1 MKLKNLIL
9 EESRKKISRLL
20 CVTALS
26 TCSLFAYAQQQPVR
40 LTGSNIPLKSVFK
53 QIEKQTKL
61 FIDYKS
67 QDIDDSRVIRNM
79 PEKGTVQ
86 EVLVKLLDG
95 TDCVATYTNGHIIIR
110 KQTSGTSPERKSHVT
125 GTIVDAT
132 GEPVIGANVVVK
144 GTANGTITDIDGNFS
159 LEVPEGSVLL
169 VSYIG
174 YANQEVKVGKQTK
187 LSIALREASEA
198 LDEVVVV
205 GYTKQKKGLL
215 TGAVVNMSVSE
226 DLEKLPTTSAGNLLV
241 GKIAGVNVSTPTA
254 IPGKNPDISIR
265 TGSSWNSQGVLY
277 VIDGMVRGGGDFNN
291 LSPSEIEDITILK
304 DAASAAI
311 YGSRSEG
318 GVVLVTTKKGKIGK
332 PTFSYSYGYSFDSRT
347 KNQEFTSAVETFELY
362 NRINGASPNADFWSQ
377 DELDYLKTINGGWGY
392 DHLGQAYRNPTT
404 QTHNLTV
411 SGGTEAINY
420 FAAASYV
427 KQEGMFEPL
436 NYDKYNLRVNVTA
449 KISDD
454 LEAFVGFGLSNNKTT
469 SIHEEYGTPDQTYQ
483 SLISD
488 NPAFPDFTDSGALL
502 ARGGTWN
509 IMSRMNGADG
519 YLKETFL
526 KPQLVASLTYKI
538 PFIEGMSAK
547 VSYGQTWTHNYKENF
562 FKRYEMVDTKTMG
575 TNGHIWSTKDEDI
588 TRTYLCSWP
597 EKSLLEKESTWN
609 GDKQLNFQLNYDR
622 TFSKHHVTAAFV
634 TEWTES
640 FGAGV
645 YGGRENFPVYTTDQ
659 FWAAS
664 STREDTYGGG
674 DTTWESGRMSY
685 VGQFTYSY
693 ADKYLMSF
701 SFREDGSMNFAPNKR
716 WGFFPAGS
724 LGWVISE
731 EDFFNKSFVDFL
743 KLRLSLGLTGNDS
756 VGGWQ
761 WQYSYA
767 QGNSDYWGTDPTRY
781 VGIKYGS
788 VVNPDLT
795 WEKSLSWNLG
805 VDTHLGKNWNASVD
819 YWFRNTYDILGD
831 RQTTLPTT
839 FSQSMPKENYGE
851 IHAQGIDLNIGYK
864 GQTKDFNYYANM
876 TMSYGWNEV
885 IKKDYAE
892 NAKEIDIPIGR
903 ATNYITGY
911 VYDGIIRTQE
921 QLDEFNK
928 MYPNYTINGKK
939 PELGMMIYKDV
950 SGPDK
955 TPDGIIDSWDKVIL
969 HDNNF
974 PIVYGINLGGS
985 WKGLS
990 LDVMFSGR
998 LGEYKSF
1005 KDLQEDA
1012 EWHRM
1017 WHEWYDN
1024 SWTED
1029 NPDAMLPK
1037 RLPYSE
1043 YKTYSEDSEFWLV
1056 KNNFLRLKYA
1066 TLSYSLPKSLLS
1078 SVFGNLF
1085 QDIKL
1090 YCTGTNLFVWSKFKY
1105 YDPEIGSGKQFPI
1118 SRSFNI
1124 GVNVKF

>member
-1 MKLKNLIL
+1 MIYSKKAICVALACCCLSGTAFAQHVSLTMNNVTVKQAMDALKKQSGYSFVFSS
-9 EESRKKISRLL
+9 EDVDTKKKVS
-20 CVTALS
+20 VDAED
-26 TCSLFAYAQQQPVR
+26 QKVEDVVR
-40 LTGSNIPLKSVFK
+40 
-53 QIEKQTKL
+53 QI
-61 FIDYKS
+61 
-67 QDIDDSRVIRNM
+67 
-79 PEKGTVQ
+79 
-86 EVLVKLLDG
+86 LDG
-95 TDCVATYTNGHIIIR
+95 QSVTYEIKGKNIVVRSIT
-110 KQTSGTSPERKSHVT
+110 QTSSSQQKKTIT
-125 GTIVDAT
+125 GTIVDPS
-132 GEPVIGANVVVK
+132 GMPVIGANVMVK
-144 GTANGTITDIDGNFS
+144 GTTNGTITDMDGKFS
-159 LEVPEGSVLL
+159 LEVASGATLM

-174 YANQEVKVGKQTK
+174 FANQEIKIGNQTV
-187 LSIALREASEA
+187 LSITLKEDAEA
-198 LDEVVVV
+198 LDELVVV

-362 NRINGASPNADFWSQ
+362 NRINGAAPNADFWSQ

-392 DHLGQAYRNPTT
+392 DHLGQAYRNPST

-411 SGGTEAINY
+411 SGGTDLINY

-427 KQEGMFEPL
+427 KQEGMFDPL

-538 PFIEGMSAK
+538 PFIEGMNAK

-588 TRTYLCSWP
+588 MQTYLCSWP
-597 EKSLLEKESTWN
+597 EKSLLEKNSSWS

-622 TFSKHHVTAAFV
+622 TFGLHHVTGAFV

-640 FGAGV
+640 SGAGV

-664 STREDTYGGG
+664 SIREDTYGGG

-724 LGWVISE
+724 LGWVISDE
-731 EDFFNKSFVDFL
+731 NFFNKSFIDFL

-761 WQYSYA
+761 WQYSYQ
-767 QGNSDYWGTDPTRY
+767 QGNSDYWGTDPTRF
-781 VGIKYGS
+781 VGIKYGG

-805 VDTHLGKNWNASVD
+805 VDTHLGRNWNASVD
-819 YWFRNTYDILGD
+819 YWFRDTYDILGD

-839 FSQSMPKENYGE
+839 FSMSMPKENYGE
-851 IHAQGIDLNIGYK
+851 IHAQGIDLNVGYN

-876 TMSYGWNEV
+876 TVSYGWNEV

-921 QLDEFNK
+921 QLDDFNK

-939 PELGMMIYKDV
+939 PELGMMVYKDV

-974 PIVYGINLGGS
+974 PVVYGINLGGS

-1005 KDLQEDA
+1005 KDLQEGA

-1029 NPDAMLPK
+1029 NPNAMLPK

-1056 KNNFLRLKYA
+1056 KNNFLRMKYA
-1066 TLSYSLPKSLLS
+1066 TLSYSLPKTLLS
-1078 SVFGNLF
+1078 SAFGNLF

-1105 YDPEIGSGKQFPI
+1105 YDPEIGSGKQFPV
-1118 SRSFNI
+1118 SRSFNV